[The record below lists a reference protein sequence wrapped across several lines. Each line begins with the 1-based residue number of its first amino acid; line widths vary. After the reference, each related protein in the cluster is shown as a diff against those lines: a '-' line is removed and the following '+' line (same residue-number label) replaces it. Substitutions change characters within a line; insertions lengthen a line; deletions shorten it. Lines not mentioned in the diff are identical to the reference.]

1 MALQDR
7 SFTYVFGLKTLA
19 MWDAVRSTRTG
30 RVECWFEIV
39 SSDQVWETGA
49 GAGAGAGVAIVYSQ
63 NRTTAQDATWRLI
76 TDDLLRN

>member
-7 SFTYVFGLKTLA
+7 SFTYVFGLKTVA
-19 MWDAVRSTRTG
+19 MWDAVRSISTG
-30 RVECWFEIV
+30 RVECWFERV
-39 SSDQVWETGA
+39 SSDEVWETGA
-49 GAGAGAGVAIVYSQ
+49 GAGAGEAIAYSQ